1 MRYIALTTLMISRIC
16 LYKKKDVYYLVL
28 EKGRCSKD
36 RYITICNVIS
46 EYGRL
51 DSDKEA
57 RVLWVKEN
65 CEAVIETN
73 AIGKIKKL

>member
-1 MRYIALTTLMISRIC
+1 MSLKKEDALKTDILH
-16 LYKKKDVYYLVL
+16 
-28 EKGRCSKD
+28 
-36 RYITICNVIS
+36 ICNVIS

-57 RVLWVKEN
+57 RVLWIKEN